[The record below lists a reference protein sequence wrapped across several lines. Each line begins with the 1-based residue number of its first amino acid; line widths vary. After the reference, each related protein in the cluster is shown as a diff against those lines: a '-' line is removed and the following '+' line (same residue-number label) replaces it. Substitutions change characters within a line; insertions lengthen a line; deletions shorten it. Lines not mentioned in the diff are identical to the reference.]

1 MLAKRLGWHS
11 SGILDLVSGAPIQ
24 LQQQLKFQIQ
34 KSPIISG
41 EASLCW
47 RSGWA
52 GIPAGL
58 STPCQVHQYNSN
70 NGLKFQI
77 QKSPVISDE
86 ASLCWRS
93 GWAGIPAGLST
104 PCQVHQ
110 YNSNNSLKFQIQK
123 SPVISDEASLYWRSG
138 RDSNPRPPA

>member
-1 MLAKRLGWHS
+1 MSPFPRASTLCQVHQYHSNNGLKFQIQRSHVIADEASLYWRNGWAGIPLGWHS
-11 SGILDLVSGAPIQ
+11 SGTLDLVSGAPIQ

-34 KSPIISG
+34 KSPVIAD

-47 RSGWA
+47 RNGWA
-52 GIPAGL
+52 GTPAGL

-93 GWAGIPAGLST
+93 G
-104 PCQVHQ
+104 
-110 YNSNNSLKFQIQK
+110 
-123 SPVISDEASLYWRSG
+123 